1 MKYIMPNKTRSKSK
15 YSPVDIFREARKLSK
30 RKLNRKAKSYKKKS
44 RSPIDIFYEAAKMDK
59 KTKLNRKANSYGSGA
74 RKRTRRVKRRGRK

>member
-1 MKYIMPNKTRSKSK
+1 MPNKTRSKSK
-15 YSPVDIFREARKLSK
+15 YSPVDIFYEARKLSK

-59 KTKLNRKANSYGSGA
+59 KTKLNRKAKSYGSGA

>member
-1 MKYIMPNKTRSKSK
+1 MPNKTRSKSK
-15 YSPVDIFREARKLSK
+15 YSPVDIFYEARKLSK

-44 RSPIDIFYEAAKMDK
+44 HSPIDIFYEAAKMAK
-59 KTKLNRKANSYGSGA
+59 KTKLNRKAKSYGSGA